1 MDCREEVG
9 CFGNLDVDAEREFM
23 DDNDG
28 DGLQDDDFSD
38 DEIDVEELEKRMWR
52 DRIRLKRI
60 KERQKLKIHG
70 DRPKQRQSQEQARR
84 KKMSRAQDGIL
95 KYMLKM
101 MEVCKAQAFVYGII
115 PEKGKPVS
123 GASDNIRAWWKE
135 KVRFD
140 RNGPAAVAKY
150 QAENGLLGKA
160 DENACAASIPHTL
173 QELQDTTLGSLLSA
187 LMQHCDP
194 PQRRF
199 PLEKGVPPPWWP
211 TGDEEWW
218 PQIGLQ
224 KGQGPPPYKK
234 PHDLKKAWKVGV
246 LTAVI
251 KHIFPDICK
260 IRKLVR
266 QSKCL
271 QDKMTAKESATWLAV
286 LNQEE
291 ALARQQTNVAGIY
304 ANDGVALG
312 AGGIGTL
319 SFSSPSEYDVE
330 GLDDFPGIYKSEDSW
345 TAEGPKFDSLVL
357 RVPKKEIDLDDEL
370 FAFSDRGSSGP
381 HSTDSIMLGTKR
393 KLDTEPAKA
402 LKQLYTCAYTQC
414 PCSKVE
420 NGFTD
425 VSIRNLHQLACMYRE
440 EPKSLVIPKVEDFQ
454 GTLSSIVYGHTAES
468 YAEPE
473 PAFVSG
479 RVCESSAQA
488 NITFTNNQ
496 HPLAS
501 FVSSLTGNGQQA
513 NHASAVSGKLFNA
526 NDLAS
531 VNCSQEK
538 VISRVGAEGNML
550 YGQGLQNLICSQGFQ
565 RELSNIPHGF
575 TANRNC
581 QSFQKDP
588 SGISGVLLESLDS
601 RADTGFGS
609 IPCGIHV
616 DSNLLRHG
624 ELVNLSSNVDSLWY
638 FGS

>member
-9 CFGNLDVDAEREFM
+9 CFGTLDVDTERDFIDE
-23 DDNDG
+23 NDG
-28 DGLQDDDFSD
+28 DGLHDDDFSD
-38 DEIDVEELEKRMWR
+38 DEIDVDELEKRMWR

-60 KERQKLKIHG
+60 KERQKLKNHG

-140 RNGPAAVAKY
+140 RNGPAAIAKY

-218 PQIGLQ
+218 PQVGLQ

-291 ALARQQTNVAGIY
+291 ALARQQNNVAGIY
-304 ANDGVALG
+304 ASDGGSMG

-330 GLDDFPGIYKSEDSW
+330 GLDEFPSVYKSEDSW
-345 TAEGPKFDSLVL
+345 NVEGPKFDPLVI
-357 RVPKKEIDLDDEL
+357 RVPKKEMDLDEEL
-370 FAFSDRGSSGP
+370 LAFSERGSSGP
-381 HSTDSIMLGTKR
+381 LSTDSLLLGTKR
-393 KLDTEPAKA
+393 KLDAESAMAPKPI
-402 LKQLYTCAYTQC
+402 YTCAHAQC
-414 PCSKVE
+414 PCAKVE

-425 VSIRNLHQLACMYRE
+425 VSIRNLHQMACIYRE
-440 EPKSLVIPKVEDFQ
+440 EPKSLVVPKVEDLQ
-454 GTLSSIVYGHTAES
+454 GTLSSIVYGHSVEA
-468 YAEPE
+468 YAQPE
-473 PAFVSG
+473 PTFVPG
-479 RVCESSAQA
+479 RMCESGAQTNSSFA
-488 NITFTNNQ
+488 NNPQ
-496 HPLAS
+496 PLAN
-501 FVSSLTGNGQQA
+501 FLTNHGGNLQLTQATIAAGRILTGNDLA
-513 NHASAVSGKLFNA
+513 NVSG
-526 NDLAS
+526 
-531 VNCSQEK
+531 SQEK
-538 VISRVGAEGNML
+538 LIARVGTEGNML
-550 YGQGLQNLICSQGFQ
+550 YGQGLQNLICGQGFQ
-565 RELSNIPHGF
+565 RDISNISQGF
-575 TANRNC
+575 TANRNG
-581 QSFQKDP
+581 QGFRRDLTS
-588 SGISGVLLESLDS
+588 ISSTLLESMDC
-601 RADTGFGS
+601 RIDTGFGS
-609 IPCGIHV
+609 IQGGIHV
-616 DSNLLRHG
+616 DSNVARHG
-624 ELVNLSSNVDSLWY
+624 EMVNLPPSVDSLWY
-638 FGS
+638 FTS